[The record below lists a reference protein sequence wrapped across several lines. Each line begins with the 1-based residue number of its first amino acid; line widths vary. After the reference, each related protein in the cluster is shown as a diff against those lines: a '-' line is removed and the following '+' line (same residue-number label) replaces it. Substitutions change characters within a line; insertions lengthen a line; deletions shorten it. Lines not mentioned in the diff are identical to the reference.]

1 MDSAAVM
8 TRAEAA
14 LGMPLSAA
22 TLSIV
27 QQLARS
33 IFGEL
38 TELERATR
46 QASRST
52 LEVDQVRARV
62 ADLMKRCR
70 ELPQLPPPAAMSV
83 LDEAEAELRALVG
96 GLATSSSPASASAS
110 SSASSSSA
118 AKGEKRPAVGDAED
132 DDVEEPA
139 DDGEGGRGARGR
151 PAAKASRK
159 GKTPEE
165 LASARF
171 EAFPQTWIVKKGTL
185 SRVKG
190 TVAVTYHEHYLKTGE
205 IFCVICEDPKP
216 IKVGSSTG
224 NISQHEQSKAHKQ
237 ASTAHG
243 APGGSNPFE
252 RAAAGSK
259 KVLTPEQLEAR
270 EESQLRLRALLHAL
284 MVGTGTNPAQLV
296 KQHHSTGLIS
306 QASAALRGTSHAAGS
321 SEATVSRDCSK
332 AEELLDK
339 EVAGLLKGE
348 FYSMGAD
355 GTNIRRNKCQ
365 IILLNCARIG
375 EPLVV
380 DLVFPADAEGFS
392 DNPVYDFTKAAPDV
406 EKAMAK
412 IGAEKSMCVGFEAD
426 NTGCQD
432 ALARALNLQRL
443 KCGAHATNLA
453 ALGLKRLKL
462 FKPLVKDLSKLI
474 HLGGGF
480 KRSLELEELGLQP
493 REMLVHDGR
502 FGTNVKASEYDRQN
516 VDKIQQWVLTS
527 ELNAPPKKKAP
538 AAAVGAGAGAGA
550 GGAAWEEE
558 EENEREM
565 ALFDD
570 DDGDSKEVLASKLV
584 ERVKLAWNDKM
595 APVVLEL
602 VHIIYED
609 LNPLITLLSAE
620 GDHVAPDALEKIN
633 RLRRHMRIIVEDPV
647 STLDSAL
654 AKHRVKLSLA
664 EHKAWVANVKEVA
677 EVASQKL
684 EKHMVPYTAMLEHR
698 FRYMPR
704 REPEPLPADMSLRKA
719 FLGCLMEDFGPKIV
733 GEYEAYVA
741 DITAQRAADAH
752 LPHEARKS
760 LQLNS
765 YEYWD
770 KKKLDWPTLSK
781 VAKWHLN
788 FPTSNIS
795 AERGCA
801 NLRGIEAM
809 WQRATMAHD
818 TIRREV
824 KFVFNSSVLVRM
836 VERELA
842 YLNTL

>member
-1 MDSAAVM
+1 MESAGDSAAVFA
-8 TRAEAA
+8 RAEAA
-14 LGMPLSAA
+14 LAVPLSTA

-27 QQLARS
+27 QNLARS
-33 IFGEL
+33 VFGEL
-38 TELERATR
+38 TELERVTR

-52 LEVDQVRARV
+52 LEVDTVRARI

-70 ELPQLPPPAAMSV
+70 ELPPPPPPALMSV
-83 LDEAEAELRALVG
+83 LQEAEAELRALRAQDG
-96 GLATSSSPASASAS
+96 SAASSASSPASASAS
-110 SSASSSSA
+110 SSSA
-118 AKGEKRPAVGDAED
+118 AKRARSTED
-132 DDVEEPA
+132 EAKA
-139 DDGEGGRGARGR
+139 DENAADEEGGVSALN
-151 PAAKASRK
+151 PTAAKASRK

-165 LASARF
+165 LAGTRF
-171 EAFPQTWIVKKGTL
+171 DAFPQTWIVKEGTL
-185 SRVKG
+185 PRIKG
-190 TVAVTYHEHYLKTGE
+190 MAPVTHREHYVATGE
-205 IFCVICEDPKP
+205 LFCAICVDPKP
-216 IKVGSSTG
+216 IKVGASTG
-224 NISQHEQSKAHKQ
+224 NIGQHEQSKSHKQ
-237 ASTAHG
+237 AVSARG

-252 RAAAGSK
+252 RAAAGK
-259 KVLTPEQLEAR
+259 KVLTPEQVEAR
-270 EESQLRLRALLHAL
+270 EASQLRLRALVHAL

-296 KQHHSTGLIS
+296 KQHHSTGVIS
-306 QASAALRGTSHAAGS
+306 LASAALRGTSHAVGS
-321 SEATVSRDCSK
+321 SEATVSRDCAK

-339 EVAGLLKGE
+339 EIASLLKGE
-348 FYSMGAD
+348 FFCMGAD
-355 GTNIRRNKCQ
+355 GTNIWRCKCQ
-365 IILLNCARIG
+365 IVLIYCAKIG

-380 DLVFPADAEGFS
+380 DLIFPADAEGFAE
-392 DNPVYDFTKAAPDV
+392 DPVYDFNKAAPDI
-406 EKAMAK
+406 EKSMTK
-412 IGAEKSMCVGFEAD
+412 MGAEKVMCVGFEAD
-426 NTGCQD
+426 NTGCQV
-432 ALARALNLQRL
+432 ALGRALGLEKLTCGTHAANLS
-443 KCGAHATNLA
+443 

-474 HLGGGF
+474 YLGGGF
-480 KRSLELEELGLQP
+480 KRSLELEGLGLQP

-516 VDKIQQWVLTS
+516 VVDIQRWVLTS
-527 ELNAPPKKKAP
+527 ELNAPTKKKAP
-538 AAAVGAGAGAGA
+538 AAAAGAGAGAGA
-550 GGAAWEEE
+550 GNAAWEEE
-558 EENEREM
+558 EEEEREM
-565 ALFDD
+565 AAFDD

-633 RLRRHMRIIVEDPV
+633 GLRRHMRIIAEDPV
-647 STLDSAL
+647 STLDAAL
-654 AKHRVKLSLA
+654 AKHRVKLSQA
-664 EHKAWVANVKEVA
+664 EHKAWAANVKEVA

-684 EKHMVPYTAMLEHR
+684 EKHMVPYMAMLEHR

-704 REPEPLPADMSLRKA
+704 REPEPLPADPALRKA

-752 LPHEARKS
+752 LPLEARKS

-765 YEYWD
+765 FEYWD
-770 KKKLDWPTLSK
+770 KKKLVWPTLSK

-801 NLRGIEAM
+801 DLRGIEAM
-809 WQRATMAHD
+809 WQRSRMAHD

-824 KFVFNSSVLVRM
+824 KFVFNRAVLVRM